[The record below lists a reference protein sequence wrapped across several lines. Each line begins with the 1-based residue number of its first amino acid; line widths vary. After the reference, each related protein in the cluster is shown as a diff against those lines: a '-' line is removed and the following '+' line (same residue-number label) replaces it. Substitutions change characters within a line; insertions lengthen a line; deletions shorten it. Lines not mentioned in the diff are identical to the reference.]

1 MLIGSMRVLTG
12 EQNLNLQQD
21 GLQRGGCGKIYG
33 DVCSGIH
40 PAACKPSLIKTIFLS
55 SPSC

>member
-12 EQNLNLQQD
+12 EQNLDLQRD
-21 GLQRGGCGKIYG
+21 GLERAGCGTIYG

-40 PAACKPSLIKTIFLS
+40 PAAC
-55 SPSC
+55 

>member
-12 EQNLNLQQD
+12 EQNLD
-21 GLQRGGCGKIYG
+21 LQRDRLERDGCGKIYG

-40 PAACKPSLIKTIFLS
+40 PAAC
-55 SPSC
+55 